1 MSSQQRPLPGRTSS
15 VQLSSRYLVKYVVT
29 VEGIGTLRCRE
40 RNMRLMAEAD
50 KAAAEGAR
58 TRAEAAKTTAETA
71 AAAAEHSKAQ
81 IELDKAQI
89 ELDKAQLQH
98 GKGTAESAARQAE
111 KARATAVAAQVAA
124 EAGKSEA
131 EEARKQ
137 VAARAA
143 ELQGRLLP
151 RSRRSNK
158 LWRMHR
164 RSLSWLISRE
174 SPLLQL
180 LQECNSC
187 KVLLVR

>member
-1 MSSQQRPLPGRTSS
+1 MSALHDRPVRDEASDLVSILVSSQQRPLPGRTSS

-81 IELDKAQI
+81 IELDKAQ
-89 ELDKAQLQH
+89 LQH

-158 LWRMHR
+158 LWRMH
-164 RSLSWLISRE
+164 
-174 SPLLQL
+174 
-180 LQECNSC
+180 
-187 KVLLVR
+187 